1 MLCQFAFRNFKSF
14 KNEAFLDFYAEPIT
28 DNNESLIIDSDG
40 EKFLPVASIYGPNG
54 GGKSTVLE
62 ALGFLRQTIVKPV
75 IASKM
80 NEDISIEEKQILS
93 TAIEETSREKYHKFD
108 KACEQIPIE
117 FEIQFRTKDKEY
129 RYEISILKSEITKEN
144 LYYRPLDNEDVIIVF
159 ERTGEECVVGEDV
172 KFISVE
178 KVKAS
183 LPLLSHLASSYDIR
197 IIDDALSWFL
207 SILFLDYDNPISDK
221 RIMIPKKPKEK
232 TLFFSMFKEM
242 DINISDLRIEE
253 DGEGEIK
260 DIFCKHIIDGE
271 EFELKIQ
278 EESSGTRKIFSCLAR
293 INNCLQTGQVLIADE
308 LDAKLH
314 PKLLRFIIELF
325 TNPFKNEHGAQLLIT
340 SHDMINM
347 NPEVFRRDEIWFCA
361 LNASNA
367 SNLYSLIAFKEE
379 NGKPPRKDAIYGKRY
394 LEGKYGADPYIR
406 KGLNYEP
413 KTQKSK
419 RNKKRASK
427 IERKNEKKEKNCTG

>member
-1 MLCQFAFRNFKSF
+1 MICQFAFKNFKSF
-14 KNEAFLDFYAEPIT
+14 KNEAFLDFCAEPIT
-28 DNNESLIIDSDG
+28 DNYKSLIIDSDG
-40 EKFLPVASIYGPNG
+40 EKFLPVISIYGPNG

-93 TAIEETSREKYHKFD
+93 TSIGETSREKHHKFD
-108 KACEQIPIE
+108 KACERMPIE
-117 FEIQFRTKDKEY
+117 FEIQFRTKDNEY
-129 RYEISILKSEITKEN
+129 RYEISLLKNEITREN
-144 LYYRPLDNEDVIIVF
+144 MYYRPLDNEDVVIVF
-159 ERTGEECVVGEDV
+159 ERTDEECVVGEDIE
-172 KFISVE
+172 FISVE
-178 KVKAS
+178 KVRTT
-183 LPLLSHLASSYDIR
+183 LPLLSHLASSYNIG
-197 IIDDALSWFL
+197 IIEDALSWFL

-221 RIMIPKKPKEK
+221 RIMIPRKSEEK
-232 TLFFSMFKEM
+232 ILFFSMFKEM
-242 DINISDLRIEE
+242 DINIADLRIEE
-253 DGEGEIK
+253 DAEGEIK

-271 EFELKIQ
+271 EFELRIQ

-293 INNCLQTGQVLIADE
+293 INNCLQTGGVLIADE

-325 TNPFKNEHGAQLLIT
+325 TNPSKNKHGAQLLIT

-406 KGLNYEP
+406 KGLNWGTEL
-413 KTQKSK
+413 
-419 RNKKRASK
+419 
-427 IERKNEKKEKNCTG
+427 

>member
-14 KNEAFLDFYAEPIT
+14 RNEAFLDFYAESIT
-28 DNNESLIIDSDG
+28 DNNESLIIDNDG
-40 EKFLPVASIYGPNG
+40 EKFLPVISIYGPNG

-62 ALGFLRQTIVKPV
+62 ALNFLRQTIVKPV

-80 NEDISIEEKQILS
+80 NEGISIEEKQILS
-93 TAIEETSREKYHKFD
+93 TSIEEANKEKHHKFD
-108 KACEQIPIE
+108 KVCEQIPIE

-129 RYEISILKSEITKEN
+129 RYEISILKNEITKEN
-144 LYYRPLDNEDVIIVF
+144 MYYRPLDNEDVVVVF
-159 ERTGEECVVGEDV
+159 ERTNEECVVGKDIE
-172 KFISVE
+172 FISVE

-183 LPLLSHLASSYDIR
+183 LPLLSHLASSYDIG
-197 IIDDALSWFL
+197 IIDDAISWFL
-207 SILFLDYDNPISDK
+207 SIHFLDYDNPRSDK
-221 RIMIPKKPKEK
+221 RIMIPKESKEK
-232 TLFFSMFKEM
+232 VLFFSMFKEM

-253 DGEGEIK
+253 DAEGEIK

-271 EFELKIQ
+271 EFELRIQ

-293 INNCLQTGQVLIADE
+293 INNCLQTGRVLIADE

-325 TNPFKNEHGAQLLIT
+325 TNPLKNKHGAQLLIT

-347 NPEVFRRDEIWFCA
+347 NPDVFRRDEIWFCA

-406 KGLNYEP
+406 KGLNWGAEL
-413 KTQKSK
+413 
-419 RNKKRASK
+419 
-427 IERKNEKKEKNCTG
+427 

>member
-14 KNEAFLDFYAEPIT
+14 RNEAFLDFYAESIT
-28 DNNESLIIDSDG
+28 DNNESLIIDNDG
-40 EKFLPVASIYGPNG
+40 EKFLPVISIYGPNG

-62 ALGFLRQTIVKPV
+62 ALNFLRQTIVKPV

-80 NEDISIEEKQILS
+80 NEGISIEEKQILS
-93 TAIEETSREKYHKFD
+93 TSIEEASKEKHHKFD
-108 KACEQIPIE
+108 KVCEQIPIE

-129 RYEISILKSEITKEN
+129 RYEISILKNEITKEN
-144 LYYRPLDNEDVIIVF
+144 MYYRPLDNEDVVVVF
-159 ERTGEECVVGEDV
+159 ERTNEECVVGKDIE
-172 KFISVE
+172 FISVE

-183 LPLLSHLASSYDIR
+183 LPLLSHLASSYDIG
-197 IIDDALSWFL
+197 IIDDAISWFL
-207 SILFLDYDNPISDK
+207 SIHFLDYDNPRSDK
-221 RIMIPKKPKEK
+221 RIMIPKESKEK
-232 TLFFSMFKEM
+232 ALFFSMFKEM

-253 DGEGEIK
+253 DAEGEIK

-271 EFELKIQ
+271 EFELRIQ

-293 INNCLQTGQVLIADE
+293 INNCLQTGRVLIADE

-325 TNPFKNEHGAQLLIT
+325 TNPLKNKHGAQLLIT

-347 NPEVFRRDEIWFCA
+347 NPDVFRRDEIWFCA

-406 KGLNYEP
+406 KGLNWGAEL
-413 KTQKSK
+413 
-419 RNKKRASK
+419 
-427 IERKNEKKEKNCTG
+427 

>member
-1 MLCQFAFRNFKSF
+1 MFCQFAFRNFKSF
-14 KNEAFLDFYAEPIT
+14 KNEAFLDFCAEPIT
-28 DNNESLIIDSDG
+28 DNYESLIIDSDG
-40 EKFLPVASIYGPNG
+40 EKFLPVISIYGPNG

-93 TAIEETSREKYHKFD
+93 TSIEETSKEKHHKFD
-108 KACEQIPIE
+108 KACERMPIE
-117 FEIQFRTKDKEY
+117 FEIQFRTKDNEY
-129 RYEISILKSEITKEN
+129 RYEISLLKNEITREN
-144 LYYRPLDNEDVIIVF
+144 MYYRPLDNEDVVIVF
-159 ERTGEECVVGEDV
+159 ERTDEECVVGEDIE
-172 KFISVE
+172 FISVE
-178 KVKAS
+178 KVRTT
-183 LPLLSHLASSYDIR
+183 LPLLSHLASSYDIG
-197 IIDDALSWFL
+197 IINDALSWFL
-207 SILFLDYDNPISDK
+207 SILFLDYDNPRSDK
-221 RIMIPKKPKEK
+221 RIMIPKKSEEK
-232 TLFFSMFKEM
+232 ILFFSMFKEM
-242 DINISDLRIEE
+242 DINIADLRIEK
-253 DGEGEIK
+253 DAEGEIK

-278 EESSGTRKIFSCLAR
+278 EESSGTRKIFSCLAK

-325 TNPFKNEHGAQLLIT
+325 TNPSKNKHGAQLLIT

-406 KGLNYEP
+406 KGLNWGAEL
-413 KTQKSK
+413 
-419 RNKKRASK
+419 
-427 IERKNEKKEKNCTG
+427 

>member
-14 KNEAFLDFYAEPIT
+14 KHEAFLDFCAEPIT
-28 DNNESLIIDSDG
+28 DNNGSLIVDTDG
-40 EKFLPVASIYGPNG
+40 EKFLPVVSIYGPNG

-80 NEDISIEEKQILS
+80 NEDISIEEKQILNTS
-93 TAIEETSREKYHKFD
+93 IEETSREKHHKFD
-108 KACEQIPIE
+108 KACEQFPIE
-117 FEIQFRTKDKEY
+117 FEIQFRTKDKEF
-129 RYEISILKSEITKEN
+129 RYEISILKNEVTKEN
-144 LYYRPLDNEDVIIVF
+144 LYYRPLDNEDVVIVF
-159 ERTGEECVVGEDV
+159 ERTDEECVVGEDIE
-172 KFISVE
+172 FISVE

-183 LPLLSHLASSYDIR
+183 LPLLSHLASSYDIG
-197 IIDDALSWFL
+197 IIDDALSWFM
-207 SILFLDYDNPISDK
+207 SILFLNYDNPIRDK

-232 TLFFSMFKEM
+232 ILFFSMLKEM

-253 DGEGEIK
+253 DVEGEIK

-271 EFELKIQ
+271 EFELRIQ

-293 INNCLQTGQVLIADE
+293 INNCLQTGRFLIADE

-314 PKLLRFIIELF
+314 PKLLRFIIDLF
-325 TNPFKNEHGAQLLIT
+325 TNPLKNEHGAQLLIT

-347 NPEVFRRDEIWFCA
+347 NPEVYRRDEIWFCA

-406 KGLNYEP
+406 KGLNWGTEL
-413 KTQKSK
+413 
-419 RNKKRASK
+419 
-427 IERKNEKKEKNCTG
+427 